1 MKILLAESMSYFGL
15 GGASKVDRELIQG
28 LAKRGHACAVV
39 SVEDPQE
46 ITSRGFKPG
55 RTNGVFVLELD
66 GIKIFAS
73 ENAPDQWRPMLECFQ
88 TFDPDWTLV
97 SEFGVLLLATALEE
111 REPSRV
117 VPLVQ
122 STITHLPTESS
133 GVVEEHVRSLLRK
146 TGGIISVSNYMRDYV
161 KRWSGLD
168 STVIYVA
175 SYGPGPFTH
184 FHNFDTGYV
193 TMINPCVYKGI
204 SIFLPLARSLPEV
217 KFGAVPFW
225 GTTEQDRAALLELPN
240 VTLLDPVVDLDDLFK
255 QTKVLLVPSLWGEAL
270 PQVVGDAMLRGIP
283 VIASDAG
290 GLPETK
296 LGVDYVV
303 PVNMIERY
311 VLDSENQVQ
320 PVVPEQDI
328 TPWTETLS
336 RLLADRAL
344 YERVSLESRE
354 AALRFVSSLGPHHF
368 EQYLEGL
375 AAGHKE
381 AQKAHA
387 G

>member
-1 MKILLAESMSYFGL
+1 MKILLAESYSYFAL

-28 LAKRGHACAVV
+28 LAQKGHSCAAV
-39 SVEDPQE
+39 SIEDPQE
-46 ITSRGFKPG
+46 ITARGFKPG
-55 RTNGVFVLELD
+55 RTKGVFVLEVD
-66 GIKIFAS
+66 GLKIFAS
-73 ENAPDQWRPMLECFQ
+73 ENVQDQWRPMLECFQ
-88 TFDPDWTLV
+88 TFDPDWTIV
-97 SEFGVLLLATALEE
+97 CEHGILLLATALEE
-111 REPSRV
+111 REPLRV

-133 GVVEEHVRSLLRK
+133 GIIEEHVRSLLRR
-146 TGGIISVSNYMRDYV
+146 TGGIITVSNYMRDYI

-168 STVIYVA
+168 STVLYLP
-175 SYGPGPFTH
+175 SYGPGPFTR
-184 FHNFDTGYV
+184 FHNFDSGYV
-193 TMINPCVYKGI
+193 TMVNPCAYKGI

-225 GTTEQDRAALLELPN
+225 GTTPQDRAALLELPN
-240 VTLLDPVVDLDDLFK
+240 VTFLEPVVNLDDLFK
-255 QTKVLLVPSLWGEAL
+255 QTKVLLVPSLWGEAF

-283 VIASDAG
+283 VMASNAG

-296 LGVDYVV
+296 LGVDYVI

-328 TPWTETLS
+328 TPWTETLRS
-336 RLLADRAL
+336 LLADRAL
-344 YERVSLESRE
+344 YERVAFDSRE
-354 AALRFVSSLGPHHF
+354 AALSYVNSLGPHHV

-375 AAGHKE
+375 AADRKE

-387 G
+387 P